1 MTEIPVSGNGKL
13 AVQFDLPLQ
22 QPEPIKFT
30 GNYEFIDNQLDPGP
44 RLPSLAKING
54 GIGFTESGLKV
65 DNITARL
72 LGGPVAINSANSA
85 GTVDGSVRL
94 LAVGKIDLDNL
105 HSHSRDGITTCSPT
119 VDAIFTGQRRLARGH
134 PHEQKTGRYFGRIY
148 VTRACVRFTRAF
160 FEGCCGCGTASS

>member
-1 MTEIPVSGNGKL
+1 M
-13 AVQFDLPLQ
+13 QFDLPLQ
-22 QPEPIKFT
+22 QPEPIKLT

-54 GIGFTESGLKV
+54 GIAFTESGLKV

-94 LAVGKIDLDNL
+94 C
-105 HSHSRDGITTCSPT
+105 SRWENRP
-119 VDAIFTGQRRLARGH
+119 
-134 PHEQKTGRYFGRIY
+134 
-148 VTRACVRFTRAF
+148 
-160 FEGCCGCGTASS
+160 